1 MLQYKRADRVADV
14 LQRELADLLQR
25 RIKDPRLHRV
35 TVTGVEL
42 SDDLRLAKVFYCF
55 LGESA
60 EQEIV
65 AQGLAQARGFIRRE
79 LGKRVYLKFL
89 PELDFRYDP
98 SFEYGAKIE
107 RILRELQTD
116 E

>member
-14 LQRELADLLQR
+14 IRRELADLLQR
-25 RIKDPRLHRV
+25 RIKDPRLNRV

-42 SDDLRLAKVFYCF
+42 TDDLRHARIFYCF
-55 LGESA
+55 LGETG
-60 EQEIV
+60 EQEAV
-65 AQGLAQARGFIRRE
+65 AQGLTRARGFIRRE
-79 LGKRVYLKFL
+79 LGKRVYLRFL
-89 PELDFRYDP
+89 PELEFRYDP

-107 RILRELQTD
+107 RILKELRTD

>member
-14 LQRELADLLQR
+14 IQRELADLLQR
-25 RIKDPRLHRV
+25 RIKDPRLHRI

-42 SDDLRLAKVFYCF
+42 SDDLRVAKVFYCF
-55 LGESA
+55 WGESA

-65 AQGLAQARGFIRRE
+65 ARGLDRARGFIRRE
-79 LGKRVYLKFL
+79 LGKRLYLKFL

-107 RILRELQTD
+107 RILKELQTD